1 MDFPIIDL
9 LSAEYEADPYGAF
22 RAARQRGWLARAGAG
37 YAVLT
42 NDDAK
47 AIMRHPDFRVSFAYV
62 DPDLSEYLHERS
74 KSGLMAAGPERHRRL
89 RGVAVRALR
98 PRIMDSLRQPMRE
111 IVSSL
116 LDGVADQGR
125 CDIVKDLTDP
135 YPAQVMM
142 PILGVPSQD
151 VSRIDKWSTD
161 SVAIFDVARLH
172 AQAAQ
177 IEASGREFEAYTRE
191 LIAARRGD
199 LGPDLISE
207 LIRVE
212 EEGDEKIS
220 ESELVMLVMSL
231 IPAALDTTRGQ
242 LGFTLE
248 SLVRSPG
255 QWAALVADP
264 SLAPRAVE
272 EGLRY
277 APAISGIMH
286 QAIRD
291 TSHNGVEFPAG
302 SLVGVY
308 PRSVNRD
315 PAAFDDPDAFD
326 ITRKS
331 GGSHYT
337 FGFGAHAC
345 LGAQLARIE
354 MAEALGVLAQ
364 RISSWELAG
373 EVTHMPMSSNG
384 NRTSLPVTFT
394 TAVRS

>member
-1 MDFPIIDL
+1 MDLPFIDL
-9 LSAEYEADPYGAF
+9 LSVEYEADPYAAF
-22 RAARQRGWLARAGAG
+22 RAARQRSWLARAGAG

-62 DPDLSEYLHERS
+62 DPDVSEYLHERS

-89 RGVAVRALR
+89 RGIAVRALR
-98 PRIMDSLRQPMRE
+98 PRIMDSLREPMGE
-111 IVSSL
+111 IIGSL
-116 LDGVADQGR
+116 LDGVADQGH

-151 VSRIDKWSTD
+151 VARIDKWSTD

-191 LIAARRGD
+191 LIAARRSD

-212 EEGDEKIS
+212 EEGDETIS

-264 SLAPRAVE
+264 SLATRAVE

-286 QAIRD
+286 QAVRD
-291 TSHNGVEFPAG
+291 TSHNGFEFPAG
-302 SLVGVY
+302 SMVGVY

-315 PAAFDDPDAFD
+315 PAAFDDPDTFD

-354 MAEALGVLAQ
+354 MAEALGVLAR
-364 RISSWELAG
+364 RISSWELVG

-394 TAVRS
+394 TAGHQ